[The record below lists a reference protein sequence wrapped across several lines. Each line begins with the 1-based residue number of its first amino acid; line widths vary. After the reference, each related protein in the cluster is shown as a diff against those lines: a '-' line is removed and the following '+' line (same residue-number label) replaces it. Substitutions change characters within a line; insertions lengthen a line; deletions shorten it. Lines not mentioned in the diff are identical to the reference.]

1 MQEHYSVTNYLST
14 ITQRLKADGF
24 KITENV
30 TYKDQAFRCVAK
42 RTRWQLEYY
51 GFAEFFFI
59 FAEFPNIDRV
69 SFKEF
74 SAMAFNYSKKF
85 RSIPLPRGLFE
96 GVICFPLAIV
106 DNVDQAVAETVR
118 SEEPPKHWAAFEM
131 PVICDLKSKRL
142 YYLEKTP
149 NWGSLYWD
157 RFREIIVAML
167 SP

>member
-1 MQEHYSVTNYLST
+1 MQENSEIADYLSSV
-14 ITQRLKADGF
+14 IPRLRADGF

-30 TYKDQAFRCVAK
+30 TYKGQTFRCVAK

-69 SFKEF
+69 SLKEF

-96 GVICFPLAIV
+96 GVICFPVAIV
-106 DNVDQAVAETVR
+106 DNVDQAVAETFR
-118 SEEPPKHWAAFEM
+118 SEEPPKHCSSTEM

-149 NWGSLYWD
+149 SWGSLYWD
-157 RFREIIVAML
+157 RFREIILSML